1 MATVLNSKR
10 GEFENKIHDV
20 SGLASTAV
28 LDTKIGEVE
37 NKVPVIHFIK
47 KTDYN
52 VKIPDWLL
60 LIKINLG
67 ATQLMQK

>member
-20 SGLASTAV
+20 SGLASTTV
-28 LDTKIGEVE
+28 LNTKIGEVE
-37 NKVPVIHFIK
+37 NKIPVIHFIK

-52 VKIPDWLL
+52 VKIPDIQGKYL
-60 LIKINLG
+60 
-67 ATQLMQK
+67 APSD